1 MSEEEKPIH
10 IDLELLEGYQL
21 KARFDVEG
29 MPDLVVD
36 ETTPLGE
43 NRGPNPARLL
53 AASAAACLSASLLF
67 CLRKARTEVKGMSTK
82 VETTLTRNNQGR
94 LRIGGIRVKI
104 FPQVDASMQ
113 ERVERCKE
121 LFEDFC
127 VVTQSIRQGIP
138 VEVEVE

>member
-1 MSEEEKPIH
+1 MSEEGKPIH
-10 IDLELLEGYQL
+10 IDLELLEGYQF

-36 ETTPLGE
+36 ETAPLGE

-53 AASAAACLSASLLF
+53 AASAAVCLSASLLF

-104 FPQVDASMQ
+104 SPQVDASMQ